1 MFKIQIF
8 KSPID
13 GLNYGGRYFL
23 TIFMELFTNFSKYPL
38 EYHRM
43 VPYLGFLIG
52 FLIAIIN
59 IVPWIIKVAV
69 TAFDFFYV
77 IVEGFINW
85 GHYE

>member
-1 MFKIQIF
+1 
-8 KSPID
+8 
-13 GLNYGGRYFL
+13 
-23 TIFMELFTNFSKYPL
+23 
-38 EYHRM
+38 M